1 MGQTLGTPAAASN
14 SVADNGSSR
23 TPVCRAVSP
32 SATERNRGTTKNNP
46 PWRRYWKKKI
56 VRPPRN
62 WRLSSMAGS
71 TNGSAPRAT
80 WWRSQARKPYTTVP
94 PASTSHTVAETPN
107 NEGAPGLACTQ
118 PQALE
123 RSTPKTNKPRPAA
136 ESTVPTRSRWGRCVG
151 GASATLRAS
160 TSMAATTRTS
170 PTKTHRH
177 ERYVVTRPPISG
189 PAATAIAPADITRP
203 NARGRSE
210 GAKLEATRATMAG
223 RISTAPMPSRNDHPK
238 IKTPTLGA
246 SDVVTEPQP

>member
-1 MGQTLGTPAAASN
+1 M
-14 SVADNGSSR
+14 
-23 TPVCRAVSP
+23 
-32 SATERNRGTTKNNP
+32 
-46 PWRRYWKKKI
+46 
-56 VRPPRN
+56 
-62 WRLSSMAGS
+62 
-71 TNGSAPRAT
+71 
-80 WWRSQARKPYTTVP
+80 
-94 PASTSHTVAETPN
+94 
-107 NEGAPGLACTQ
+107 
-118 PQALE
+118 
-123 RSTPKTNKPRPAA
+123 
-136 ESTVPTRSRWGRCVG
+136 G

-160 TSMAATTRTS
+160 TSMAATTKTS

-203 NARGRSE
+203 KARGRSE